1 MKINITYWLVLS
13 CLSASFLTRAQNR
26 LVQEAD
32 SLFASG
38 NFVLAATAYER
49 VYFFSSDNAG
59 RIRALFQR
67 AESQKHLR
75 NFYDAYKS
83 LVRIQSFDVDDSMR
97 CAANYQLAVNLYLA
111 NFFADAERFCAK
123 NSSLPINTPEYKSS
137 LLLHGLTLNELNR
150 YSFARLK
157 FNEFVASSALNGQ
170 QKDSL
175 TRFVDQYY
183 AAKHLPALK
192 SLKKARRLSKVI
204 PGAGLFYI
212 GKSGKAFVNIG
223 LQLLAVGYTGANIYF
238 GNYFSAATAGWFLVR
253 AFYTGGVN
261 QLNDLVPLV
270 NNQRARGFND
280 GFRTAFQSQ
289 LQHYGIFN

>member
-1 MKINITYWLVLS
+1 MVLS

-111 NFFADAERFCAK
+111 NFLPMPNAFA
-123 NSSLPINTPEYKSS
+123 P
-137 LLLHGLTLNELNR
+137 
-150 YSFARLK
+150 
-157 FNEFVASSALNGQ
+157 
-170 QKDSL
+170 
-175 TRFVDQYY
+175 
-183 AAKHLPALK
+183 
-192 SLKKARRLSKVI
+192 
-204 PGAGLFYI
+204 
-212 GKSGKAFVNIG
+212 
-223 LQLLAVGYTGANIYF
+223 
-238 GNYFSAATAGWFLVR
+238 
-253 AFYTGGVN
+253 
-261 QLNDLVPLV
+261 
-270 NNQRARGFND
+270 
-280 GFRTAFQSQ
+280 RTAAFR
-289 LQHYGIFN
+289 